1 LTALRFADD
10 VLLMAQSASDI
21 KKMLVHLREEAS
33 KYGLT
38 MHLGKTK
45 VLTTKELVKPM
56 DVQVGA
62 DKVEVLDQNRSER
75 YLGQKLCLG
84 DPHEA
89 ALAN

>member
-1 LTALRFADD
+1 
-10 VLLMAQSASDI
+10 
-21 KKMLVHLREEAS
+21 
-33 KYGLT
+33 
-38 MHLGKTK
+38 MHLGETK